1 MEEAVVSVQ
10 KFYSKKKRTISV
22 PETSQES
29 KKAKL
34 ELEAEAPEE
43 PINFINKLFNSE
55 GFNHITEAI
64 LCFLDHKTQL
74 SCRLVCH
81 SWRDRMDRD
90 PYFWIKKCDKKG
102 QTQDLHNAWMKLIGE
117 FERSLRFEKDL

>member
-1 MEEAVVSVQ
+1 MED
-10 KFYSKKKRTISV
+10 SKKRHRISSL
-22 PETSQES
+22 EISQES

-34 ELEAEAPEE
+34 EAPVE

-55 GFNHITEAI
+55 GFNHITEKI

-81 SWRDRMDRD
+81 SWTDRIDRD

-102 QTQDLHNAWMKLIGE
+102 QTKDVHNALIKLIGQ
-117 FERSLRFEKDL
+117 FERSLRFDKDLKP